1 MNFNFK
7 RSNLI
12 LPKLSVFLLG
22 LAIAIIIR
30 FALLNN
36 NSDTGTANLFFI
48 LFLAA
53 YFIFYL
59 LYDEF
64 FKQLFIFFEN
74 LIKSK
79 KNIYNSEIDENE
91 AEVEPEVFIDDSD
104 TLNPILTIEN
114 SKEISNSIDIEA
126 RRENWEKER
135 ITLFNANLEKFQN
148 YTRIIFS
155 PHVDDHDLQKLEE
168 SILIYSNGDSII
180 DPVSVKT
187 HNLTKM
193 DLFHFGW
200 NMVNHFKKS
209 KQEVAP
215 WLKFVFS
222 DLKDL
227 ELSSITKKLKVES
240 EKGTIKIIED
250 IPKYLENM

>member
-7 RSNLI
+7 PSNLI

-22 LAIAIIIR
+22 LAIAIVIR
-30 FALLNN
+30 YVLLNS

-64 FKQLFIFFEN
+64 FKQVFIFFKN
-74 LIKSK
+74 LFKSK
-79 KNIYNSEIDENE
+79 KNIYSSEIAVTE
-91 AEVEPEVFIDDSD
+91 AELNLDDRNS
-104 TLNPILTIEN
+104 LNPILIIGKSE
-114 SKEISNSIDIEA
+114 EISKLNEIES
-126 RRENWEKER
+126 RRVNWEKER
-135 ITLFNANLEKFQN
+135 IYLFNTNLEKFQN

-155 PHVDDHDLQKLEE
+155 PHVDDHDLKKLEE
-168 SILIYSNGDSII
+168 SIIIYSNGDNII
-180 DPVSVKT
+180 DAVSVKT
-187 HNLTKM
+187 NNLTKM

-215 WLKFVFS
+215 WLKLVFT

-240 EKGTIKIIED
+240 DKGTVKIIED

>member
-7 RSNLI
+7 PSNLI

-36 NSDTGTANLFFI
+36 NSDTGTANLFFV

-64 FKQLFIFFEN
+64 FKQVFIFFEN

-79 KNIYNSEIDENE
+79 KNVYNSGIDEN
-91 AEVEPEVFIDDSD
+91 EPEVFIDESD

-114 SKEISNSIDIEA
+114 SKEILNSIDIEA
-126 RRENWEKER
+126 RRENWEKEK
-135 ITLFNANLEKFQN
+135 IYLFNTNLEKFQN

-155 PHVDDHDLQKLEE
+155 PHVNDQDLKKLEE
-168 SILIYSNGDSII
+168 SIIIYSSGDNII

-187 HNLTKM
+187 NNLTKM

-240 EKGTIKIIED
+240 DKGTIKIIED

>member
-22 LAIAIIIR
+22 LAIGIIIR

-36 NSDTGTANLFFI
+36 NFDAATANLFFV
-48 LFLAA
+48 LALAA

-64 FKQLFIFFEN
+64 FKQVFIFFEN
-74 LIKSK
+74 IIKSK
-79 KNIYNSEIDENE
+79 KNNYSSKIDENE
-91 AEVEPEVFIDDSD
+91 AEVLIDGRD

-114 SKEISNSIDIEA
+114 SKEILKSTEIEA
-126 RRENWEKER
+126 RRENWEKEK
-135 ITLFNANLEKFQN
+135 ITIFNTNLEKFQN

-168 SILIYSNGDSII
+168 SVLIYSSGDNII

-187 HNLTKM
+187 HDLTKM

-240 EKGTIKIIED
+240 NKGTIKIIED
-250 IPKYLENM
+250 IPKYLENMKK

>member
-36 NSDTGTANLFFI
+36 NSDTGTANLFFV
-48 LFLAA
+48 LALAA

-64 FKQLFIFFEN
+64 FKQVFIFFEN
-74 LIKSK
+74 LFKSK
-79 KNIYNSEIDENE
+79 KSIYSSELDQNE
-91 AEVEPEVFIDDSD
+91 EVFMDDRD
-104 TLNPILTIEN
+104 TLNVEN
-114 SKEISNSIDIEA
+114 REESLNSDDIEA

-135 ITLFNANLEKFQN
+135 ITLFNTNLEKFQN

-155 PHVDDHDLQKLEE
+155 PHVDNHDLKKLAEC
-168 SILIYSNGDSII
+168 ILIYSNGDKILN
-180 DPVSVKT
+180 PVSVKT
-187 HNLTKM
+187 HDLTKM

-240 EKGTIKIIED
+240 DKGTIIIED
-250 IPKYLENM
+250 IQKYLENM

>member
-36 NSDTGTANLFFI
+36 NSDTGTANLFFV
-48 LFLAA
+48 LALAA

-64 FKQLFIFFEN
+64 FKQVFIFFEN
-74 LIKSK
+74 LFKSK
-79 KNIYNSEIDENE
+79 KSIYSSELDQNE
-91 AEVEPEVFIDDSD
+91 EVFMDDRD
-104 TLNPILTIEN
+104 TLNVEN
-114 SKEISNSIDIEA
+114 REESLNSDDIEA

-135 ITLFNANLEKFQN
+135 ITLFNTNLEKFQN

-155 PHVDDHDLQKLEE
+155 PHVDNHDLKKLAEC
-168 SILIYSNGDSII
+168 ILIYSNGDKILN
-180 DPVSVKT
+180 PVSVKT
-187 HNLTKM
+187 HDLTKM

-240 EKGTIKIIED
+240 DKGTIKIIED
-250 IPKYLENM
+250 IQKYLENM

>member
-36 NSDTGTANLFFI
+36 NSDTGTANLFFV
-48 LFLAA
+48 LSLAA

-64 FKQLFIFFEN
+64 FKQVFIFFEN
-74 LIKSK
+74 LFKSK
-79 KNIYNSEIDENE
+79 KNIHSSEIAVTE
-91 AEVEPEVFIDDSD
+91 AELNIDDRNS
-104 TLNPILTIEN
+104 LNPILIIEK
-114 SKEISNSIDIEA
+114 SEEISKLDEIES

-135 ITLFNANLEKFQN
+135 ITLFNTNLEKFQN

-168 SILIYSNGDSII
+168 FILIYSSGDNII
-180 DPVSVKT
+180 EPVSVKT
-187 HNLTKM
+187 HDLTKM

-227 ELSSITKKLKVES
+227 ELSSITKKLKVEGD
-240 EKGTIKIIED
+240 KGTIKIIED
-250 IPKYLENM
+250 IPKYLDNM

>member
-1 MNFNFK
+1 MK
-7 RSNLI
+7 SNSKHSDLI
-12 LPKLSVFLLG
+12 LPKISVFLIG
-22 LAIAIIIR
+22 LTIAIIIR
-30 FALLNN
+30 FALLTN

-48 LFLAA
+48 LALAA

-64 FKQLFIFFEN
+64 FKQVFIFFEN
-74 LIKSK
+74 LFKSN
-79 KNIYNSEIDENE
+79 KNIHSSEIDENKSE
-91 AEVEPEVFIDDSD
+91 KEVRMYDRE
-104 TLNPILTIEN
+104 TLNPILDIEN
-114 SKEISNSIDIEA
+114 SQEILNSNDIES

-135 ITLFNANLEKFQN
+135 ITLFNTNLKKIQN
-148 YTRIIFS
+148 YARIIFS
-155 PHVDDHDLQKLEE
+155 PHVDDHDLKKLAE
-168 SILIYSNGDSII
+168 SILIYSNGDNII
-180 DPVSVKT
+180 NPVSVKT
-187 HNLTKM
+187 QDLTKM

-215 WLKFVFS
+215 WLKLVFS

-227 ELSSITKKLKVES
+227 ELSSITKKLRVES

-250 IPKYLENM
+250 IPKYMENM

>member
-1 MNFNFK
+1 MQK
-7 RSNLI
+7 I
-12 LPKLSVFLLG
+12 
-22 LAIAIIIR
+22 
-30 FALLNN
+30 
-36 NSDTGTANLFFI
+36 
-48 LFLAA
+48 
-53 YFIFYL
+53 
-59 LYDEF
+59 E
-64 FKQLFIFFEN
+64 
-74 LIKSK
+74 K

-91 AEVEPEVFIDDSD
+91 AEVFIDDSD

-155 PHVDDHDLQKLEE
+155 PHVDDHDLHKLEE
-168 SILIYSNGDSII
+168 SILIYSNGDNII

-215 WLKFVFS
+215 WLKLVFS

-240 EKGTIKIIED
+240 DKGTIKIIED

>member
-1 MNFNFK
+1 MK
-7 RSNLI
+7 SNSKHSDLI
-12 LPKLSVFLLG
+12 LPKISVFLIG
-22 LAIAIIIR
+22 LTIAIIIR
-30 FALLNN
+30 FALLTN

-48 LFLAA
+48 LALAA

-64 FKQLFIFFEN
+64 FKQVFIFFEN
-74 LIKSK
+74 MFKSK
-79 KNIYNSEIDENE
+79 KNVHSSEIDENE
-91 AEVEPEVFIDDSD
+91 AELYMNHRD
-104 TLNPILTIEN
+104 TLNPILDIAN
-114 SKEISNSIDIEA
+114 SQEILNSNDIEA
-126 RRENWEKER
+126 RRKNWEKER
-135 ITLFNANLEKFQN
+135 INLFNENLEKFQN

-155 PHVDDHDLQKLEE
+155 PHVDDHDLKKLAE
-168 SILIYSNGDSII
+168 SILIYSSGENII
-180 DPVSVKT
+180 NPVSVKT
-187 HNLTKM
+187 HDLTKM

-200 NMVNHFKKS
+200 NMVNHFNKS

-222 DLKDL
+222 DLQDL

>member
-7 RSNLI
+7 RSNLV

-22 LAIAIIIR
+22 LAFAIIIR

-36 NSDTGTANLFFI
+36 NSDTVTANLFFI

-64 FKQLFIFFEN
+64 FKQVFIFFEN

-79 KNIYNSEIDENE
+79 KNVYNSGIDENE
-91 AEVEPEVFIDDSD
+91 TEVFIDESD

-114 SKEISNSIDIEA
+114 SKEILNSIDIEA
-126 RRENWEKER
+126 RRDNWEKER
-135 ITLFNANLEKFQN
+135 ITLFNTNLEKFQN
-148 YTRIIFS
+148 YARITFS
-155 PHVDDHDLQKLEE
+155 LHVDDHDLKKLAE
-168 SILIYSNGDSII
+168 SILIYSNGDKILN
-180 DPVSVKT
+180 PVSVKT
-187 HNLTKM
+187 HHLTKM

-215 WLKFVFS
+215 WLKVVFS

-240 EKGTIKIIED
+240 DKGTIKIIED

>member
-1 MNFNFK
+1 M
-7 RSNLI
+7 
-12 LPKLSVFLLG
+12 LPKISVFLIG
-22 LAIAIIIR
+22 LTIAIIIR

-48 LFLAA
+48 LALAA

-64 FKQLFIFFEN
+64 FKQVFIFFEN
-74 LIKSK
+74 LFKSK
-79 KNIYNSEIDENE
+79 KNIHSSEIDENE
-91 AEVEPEVFIDDSD
+91 AEIHRDNRNTS
-104 TLNPILTIEN
+104 NPILIIEN
-114 SKEISNSIDIEA
+114 SQEFLNSTVVEA
-126 RRENWEKER
+126 RRKNWEKER
-135 ITLFNANLEKFQN
+135 INLFNTNLEKFQN

-155 PHVDDHDLQKLEE
+155 PHVDDHDLKKLAE
-168 SILIYSNGDSII
+168 SILIYSNGDKILDS
-180 DPVSVKT
+180 VSVKT
-187 HNLTKM
+187 HHLTKM

-215 WLKFVFS
+215 WLKLVFS

-250 IPKYLENM
+250 IPKYMENM

>member
-36 NSDTGTANLFFI
+36 NSDTGTANLFFV
-48 LFLAA
+48 LALAA

-64 FKQLFIFFEN
+64 FKQVFIFFEN
-74 LIKSK
+74 LFKSK
-79 KNIYNSEIDENE
+79 KSIYSSELDQNE
-91 AEVEPEVFIDDSD
+91 EVFMDDRD
-104 TLNPILTIEN
+104 TLNVEN
-114 SKEISNSIDIEA
+114 REESLNSDDIEA

-135 ITLFNANLEKFQN
+135 ITLFNTNLEKFQN

-155 PHVDDHDLQKLEE
+155 PHVDNHDLKKLAEC
-168 SILIYSNGDSII
+168 ILIYSNGDKILN
-180 DPVSVKT
+180 PVSVKT
-187 HNLTKM
+187 HDLTKM

-215 WLKFVFS
+215 
-222 DLKDL
+222 
-227 ELSSITKKLKVES
+227 
-240 EKGTIKIIED
+240 
-250 IPKYLENM
+250 

>member
-22 LAIAIIIR
+22 LAIGIIIR

-36 NSDTGTANLFFI
+36 NFDAATANLFFV
-48 LFLAA
+48 LALAA

>member
-36 NSDTGTANLFFI
+36 KSDAGTANLFFV

-64 FKQLFIFFEN
+64 FKQVFIFFEN
-74 LIKSK
+74 LFKSK
-79 KNIYNSEIDENE
+79 KNIYSPELDRNE
-91 AEVEPEVFIDDSD
+91 AEVSMDDRN
-104 TLNPILTIEN
+104 TLKVEN
-114 SKEISNSIDIEA
+114 SQIRLNSDDIEA

-135 ITLFNANLEKFQN
+135 INLFNTNLEKFQN

-168 SILIYSNGDSII
+168 SILLYSSGDHII

-227 ELSSITKKLKVES
+227 ELNSITKKLKVES
-240 EKGTIKIIED
+240 DKGTIKIIED

>member
-1 MNFNFK
+1 MPFFK
-7 RSNLI
+7 CNASCKNSFLI
-12 LPKLSVFLLG
+12 LPP
-22 LAIAIIIR
+22 
-30 FALLNN
+30 
-36 NSDTGTANLFFI
+36 
-48 LFLAA
+48 
-53 YFIFYL
+53 
-59 LYDEF
+59 
-64 FKQLFIFFEN
+64 
-74 LIKSK
+74 
-79 KNIYNSEIDENE
+79 
-91 AEVEPEVFIDDSD
+91 EVEPEVFIDDSD

-168 SILIYSNGDSII
+168 SILIYSNGYNII

-187 HNLTKM
+187 HDLTKM

-240 EKGTIKIIED
+240 NKGTIKIIED
-250 IPKYLENM
+250 IPKYLENMKK

>member
-1 MNFNFK
+1 MKFNSK
-7 RSNLI
+7 HSDLI
-12 LPKLSVFLLG
+12 LPKISVFLIG
-22 LAIAIIIR
+22 LTIAIIIR
-30 FALLNN
+30 FALLTN

-48 LFLAA
+48 LALAA

-64 FKQLFIFFEN
+64 FKQVFIFFGN
-74 LIKSK
+74 IFKSK
-79 KNIYNSEIDENE
+79 KNIHSSEMDVTESE
-91 AEVEPEVFIDDSD
+91 AEVFMDDRD
-104 TLNPILTIEN
+104 TLNPILITEK
-114 SKEISNSIDIEA
+114 SGEISNLIEIEA
-126 RRENWEKER
+126 RRKNWEKER
-135 ITLFNANLEKFQN
+135 INLFNTNLEKFQN

-155 PHVDDHDLQKLEE
+155 PHVDDHDLKKLAE
-168 SILIYSNGDSII
+168 SILIYSNGDKILDS
-180 DPVSVKT
+180 VSVKT
-187 HNLTKM
+187 HHLTKM

-215 WLKFVFS
+215 WLKLVFS

-250 IPKYLENM
+250 IPKYMENM

>member
-91 AEVEPEVFIDDSD
+91 AEVFIDDSD
-104 TLNPILTIEN
+104 TLNPILTNEN
-114 SKEISNSIDIEA
+114 SKEILNSIDIEA
-126 RRENWEKER
+126 RRENWEKEK
-135 ITLFNANLEKFQN
+135 IYLFNTNLEKFQN

-155 PHVDDHDLQKLEE
+155 PHVNDQDLKKLEE
-168 SILIYSNGDSII
+168 SIIIYSSGDNII

-187 HNLTKM
+187 NNLTKM

-240 EKGTIKIIED
+240 DKGTIKIIED

>member
-36 NSDTGTANLFFI
+36 NSDTGTANLFFV

-64 FKQLFIFFEN
+64 FKQVFIFFEN
-74 LIKSK
+74 LFKSK
-79 KNIYNSEIDENE
+79 KNIYSPEFDRNE
-91 AEVEPEVFIDDSD
+91 AEVSMDDRD
-104 TLNPILTIEN
+104 TLKVEN
-114 SKEISNSIDIEA
+114 SQVRLNSDDIEA

-135 ITLFNANLEKFQN
+135 INLFNTNLEKFQN
-148 YTRIIFS
+148 YTRVIFS

-168 SILIYSNGDSII
+168 SIVIYSSGDNII

-209 KQEVAP
+209 KREVAP

-227 ELSSITKKLKVES
+227 ELSSITKKLKVEGD
-240 EKGTIKIIED
+240 KGTIKIIED